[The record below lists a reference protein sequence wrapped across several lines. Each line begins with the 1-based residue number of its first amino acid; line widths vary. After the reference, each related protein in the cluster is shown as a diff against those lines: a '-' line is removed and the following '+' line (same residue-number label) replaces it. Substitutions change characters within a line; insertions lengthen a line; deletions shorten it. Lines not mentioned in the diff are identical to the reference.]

1 LLTLIFTICNL
12 QSAISLKSTYR
23 TLKELSDGLYK
34 EKGSK
39 FIGYAVACYTE
50 PEAKEFIESWKK
62 QNHQARHLCYAYRFG
77 VNQDVYRANDDGEPN
92 NSAGAPIFGQI
103 QSFDLSN
110 VLIGVVR
117 YYGGTKLGVGGLIN
131 AYRTAAKE
139 AIEEGEIIL
148 KEVYEWVRLE
158 FNYNDMPSVMSFIK
172 KFDLHIEKQN
182 FELNCEMVL
191 SLPLNQKE
199 NLKAELNE
207 LSSMEITIL
216 GIY

>member
-1 LLTLIFTICNL
+1 ML
-12 QSAISLKSTYR
+12 SLS
-23 TLKELSDGLYK
+23 EGIYK

-39 FIGYAVACYTE
+39 FIGYAIACYSE
-50 PEAKEFIESWKK
+50 EEAKIFLETWKK
-62 QNHQARHLCYAYRFG
+62 ENHQARHLCYAYRFG

-92 NSAGAPIFGQI
+92 NSAGAPIYGQI

-139 AIEEGEIIL
+139 AIESGEIME
-148 KEVYEWVRLE
+148 KEVFEWVQLN
-158 FNYNDMPSVMSFIK
+158 FDYIDMPPVMSFIK
-172 KFDLHIEKQN
+172 KYTLRIEKQE
-182 FELNCEMVL
+182 FEINCEMIL

-199 NLKAELNE
+199 NLKNE
-207 LSSMEITIL
+207 LADLSTLKLIIL